1 MNGFH
6 VGLAE
11 RSAATLSVTVEDRQP
26 LGAAGG
32 APLCLLVGSLFNL
45 DEIGDQLGVGDL
57 TPDRVLSI
65 AYERWADEMVGR
77 LRGNFTL
84 LVHDRAQDRLLLA
97 CDQLGAGSLY
107 FHSTGSR
114 LRFATEIGDL
124 LEHLP
129 TRPAP
134 DEASLIR
141 WLADTCTP
149 EGRTLYRG
157 VSRLGAGRLLTMDR
171 NGIDVRRYW
180 APSFNGSQRLSR
192 AEGAEAAREALAA
205 AVRRQVPA
213 DASCGVLLSGGLDSS
228 TVAALTHGRLSGP
241 GPRAYS
247 AVFPE
252 HPSIDESNLIDDA
265 ATGLGLEQTQVEVHG
280 GSMIRGALEYMQ
292 RWEVPLQ
299 APNHFLWAPL
309 LERAADQGTE
319 LILDGEGGDELWR
332 FSPYLLAD
340 RVGSG
345 RLLSA
350 TRLGREML
358 GFDQYKGWDSLRPY
372 LRQYGAKG
380 AIPAGIHSAV
390 RHLHSPQR
398 YAPSWFTEDSAR
410 ALVDGYDPWGWKR
423 HDGPRWWAFM
433 ADLLTGTRERLGVGE
448 YLRRRATMAGLAG
461 RHPLIDVDL
470 VEFAL
475 SLPPTLAVDPHLERP
490 LLRDATAGLIPDS
503 IRLRSQKSY
512 FTALF
517 HDCLAERDL
526 PMIRTLLTERS
537 EVAAYVNPEAIQ
549 RELLADPPAG
559 GRRDRNWP
567 WSVWRL
573 VTAECWLRSQRDGD
587 FAAKMLDACE
597 PRRGDWTLT
606 GTAAG

>member
-6 VGLAE
+6 AGLAE
-11 RSAATLSVTVEDRQP
+11 RSAATLSVAVEGP
-26 LGAAGG
+26 PPGAPGSG
-32 APLCLLVGSLFNL
+32 PLCLLVGSLFNL
-45 DEIGDQLGVGDL
+45 EEIAKSLGVDRSA
-57 TPDRVLSI
+57 PDRVLSV
-65 AYERWADEMVGR
+65 AYERWGDELVGR

-84 LVHDRAQDRLLLA
+84 LVHDRAGDRLLLA

-124 LEHLP
+124 LERLP
-129 TRPAP
+129 SRPAP
-134 DEASLIR
+134 DEAALVR

-171 NGIDVRRYW
+171 DGIDVRRYW
-180 APSFNGSQRLSR
+180 APSFNGSKQLSR

-228 TVAALTHGRLSGP
+228 TVAALTRRRLSGP

-265 ATGLGLEQTQVEVHG
+265 TTGLDLDQTQVEVHG

-299 APNHFLWAPL
+299 APNHFLWQPL

-340 RVGSG
+340 RAGSG
-345 RLLSA
+345 RFLSA
-350 TRLGREML
+350 ARLGREML
-358 GFDQYKGWDSLRPY
+358 GFDQYRGWTSLRPY
-372 LRQYGAKG
+372 LRQYGVKG
-380 AIPAGIHSAV
+380 SIPAGIHGAA

-475 SLPPTLAVDPHLERP
+475 SLPPTLAIDPRLERP
-490 LLRDATAGLIPDS
+490 VLRDATEGLIPDS

-526 PMIRTLLTERS
+526 PLIRTLLTERS
-537 EVAAYVNPEAIQ
+537 EVAAYVRPEVVQ
-549 RELLADPPAG
+549 RELLADPPSG
-559 GRRDRNWP
+559 GRRDRSWP

-587 FAAKMLDACE
+587 FAGETIEACE
-597 PRRGDWTLT
+597 SRHGDWTLT
-606 GTAAG
+606 GTAVS

>member
-1 MNGFH
+1 MNGFRA
-6 VGLAE
+6 GLAE
-11 RSAATLSVTVEDRQP
+11 RSAAALSVTVDGPQP
-26 LGAAGG
+26 PAAPGSE
-32 APLCLLVGSLFNL
+32 PLCLLVGSLFNL
-45 DEIGDQLGVGDL
+45 DQIGDLLGVGHP
-57 TPDRVLSI
+57 TPDRVLAV
-65 AYERWADEMVGR
+65 AYERWGEEMVAR

-84 LVHDRAQDRLLLA
+84 LVHDRARDRLLLA
-97 CDQLGAGSLY
+97 CDQLGAGSLF

-124 LEHLP
+124 LERLP
-129 TRPAP
+129 TRPPP

-141 WLADTCTP
+141 WLADTCIP

-157 VSRLGAGRLLTMDR
+157 VSRLRAGSLLAMDR
-171 NGIDVRRYW
+171 GGIEIRRYW
-180 APSFNGSQRLSR
+180 SPSFGGSARLSR
-192 AEGAEAAREALAA
+192 AEGAEAAREALDA
-205 AVRRQVPA
+205 AVRRHVPA
-213 DASCGVLLSGGLDSS
+213 DARCGVLLSGGLDSS
-228 TVAALTHGRLSGP
+228 TVAALAHRRLSGP
-241 GPRAYS
+241 GPHAYS

-265 ATGLGLEQTQVEVHG
+265 AADLSLDRTRVEVHG

-292 RWEVPLQ
+292 RWDVPLQ
-299 APNHFLWAPL
+299 APNHFLWQPL
-309 LERAADQGTE
+309 LQRAADEGTE
-319 LILDGEGGDELWR
+319 LLLDGEGGDELWR

-340 RVGSG
+340 RIGSG

-350 TRLGREML
+350 ARLGREML
-358 GFDQYKGWDSLRPY
+358 GFDQYRGWDSLRPY

-380 AIPAGIHSAV
+380 AIPAGIHGAV

-398 YAPSWFTEDSAR
+398 YAPNWFTEGSAR
-410 ALVDGYDPWGWKR
+410 TLVDGYDPWAWKR

-448 YLRRRATMAGLAG
+448 YLRRRATMAGLG
-461 RHPLIDVDL
+461 DRHPLIDVDL

-475 SLPPTLAVDPHLERP
+475 GLPPTLAVDPRLERP

-503 IRLRSQKSY
+503 IRLRAQKSY

-517 HDCLAERDL
+517 HDCLAGRDL
-526 PMIRTLLTERS
+526 ELIRTLLTGRT
-537 EVAAYVNPEAIQ
+537 EVAAYVRPEVVR

-559 GRRDRNWP
+559 GRRDRSWP

-573 VTAECWLRSQRDGD
+573 ITAECWLRSQRDD
-587 FAAKMLDACE
+587 EFAAEMLDACE

-606 GTAAG
+606 GAVAG

>member
-11 RSAATLSVTVEDRQP
+11 RSAATLSVVVEGPQP
-26 LGAAGG
+26 PGPPGSG
-32 APLCLLVGSLFNL
+32 PLCLLVGSLFNL
-45 DEIGDQLGVGDL
+45 PEIGKLLGVDQSA
-57 TPDRVLSI
+57 PDRLLSV
-65 AYERWADEMVGR
+65 AYERWGDEMVGR

-84 LVHDRAQDRLLLA
+84 LVHDRARGRLLLA

-124 LEHLP
+124 LERLP

-134 DEASLIR
+134 DEAALVR

-149 EGRTLYRG
+149 EGQTLYRG
-157 VSRLGAGRLLTMDR
+157 VSRLGAGRLLTMSR
-171 NGIDVRRYW
+171 EGIDVRRYW
-180 APSFNGSQRLSR
+180 APSFNGSKQLSG

-205 AVRRQVPA
+205 AVRRQVPV

-228 TVAALTHGRLSGP
+228 TVAALTRQRLSGP
-241 GPRAYS
+241 GLRAYS

-252 HPSIDESNLIDDA
+252 HPSIDESNLIDDTA
-265 ATGLGLEQTQVEVHG
+265 SGLGLDQTQVEVHG

-299 APNHFLWAPL
+299 APNHFLWQPL

-340 RVGSG
+340 RVRSG

-350 TRLGREML
+350 ARLGHEML

-372 LRQYGAKG
+372 LRQYGARG

-390 RHLHSPQR
+390 RGLHSPQR
-398 YAPSWFTEDSAR
+398 YAPNWFTEDSAR
-410 ALVDGYDPWGWKR
+410 TLVDAYDPWGWKR

-475 SLPPTLAVDPHLERP
+475 SLPPTLAVDPRLERP
-490 LLRDATAGLIPDS
+490 VLRDATEGLIPDS

-526 PMIRTLLTERS
+526 PLIRTLLTERA
-537 EVAAYVNPEAIQ
+537 EVAAYVRPEVIQ

-559 GRRDRNWP
+559 ARRDRSWP

-587 FAAKMLDACE
+587 FAGKMLDACE
-597 PRRGDWTLT
+597 SRHGDWTLT
-606 GTAAG
+606 GTAAR

>member
-1 MNGFH
+1 MTGFH
-6 VGLAE
+6 AGLAE
-11 RSAATLSVTVEDRQP
+11 RSAATLSVRIEAPQP
-26 LGAAGG
+26 PDPPGDG
-32 APLCLLVGSLFNL
+32 PLCLLVGSLFNL
-45 DEIGDQLGVGDL
+45 DEIAKSLGVDHP
-57 TPDRVLSI
+57 TPDRVLSV
-65 AYERWADEMVGR
+65 AYERWGEEMVGR

-84 LVHDRAQDRLLLA
+84 LIHDRRRDRLLLA
-97 CDQLGAGSLY
+97 CDQLGAGSLF
-107 FHSTGSR
+107 FHSAGSR

-134 DEASLIR
+134 DEVSLVR

-149 EGRTLYRG
+149 EGRTLYQG
-157 VSRLGAGRLLTMDR
+157 VSRLGAGRLLKMDR
-171 NGIDVRRYW
+171 DGIDVRRYW
-180 APSFNGSQRLSR
+180 APSFKGSNGLSR
-192 AEGAEAAREALAA
+192 SEGAEAAREALAA

-228 TVAALTHGRLSGP
+228 TVAALTRRRLSGP

-265 ATGLGLEQTQVEVHG
+265 ATGLDQTRVEVHG

-299 APNHFLWAPL
+299 APNHFLWQPL
-309 LERAADQGTE
+309 LERAAEQGTE

-345 RLLSA
+345 RFLSA
-350 TRLGREML
+350 ARLGREML
-358 GFDQYKGWDSLRPY
+358 GFDLYRGWASLRPY
-372 LRQYGAKG
+372 LRQYGVKG

-390 RHLHSPQR
+390 RHHHSPQR

-475 SLPPTLAVDPHLERP
+475 GLPPTLAVDPRLERP

-503 IRLRSQKSY
+503 IRLRAQKSY

-517 HDCLAERDL
+517 HDCLAGRDL
-526 PMIRTLLTERS
+526 PLIRTLLTERA
-537 EVAAYVNPEAIQ
+537 EVAAYVDLETIQ
-549 RELLADPPAG
+549 RELLADPPSG
-559 GRRDRNWP
+559 GRRDRSWP

-573 VTAECWLRSQRDGD
+573 VTAECWLRSQGDGD
-587 FAAKMLDACE
+587 FAGEMLDACE
-597 PRRGDWTLT
+597 PQRSDWTLT
-606 GTAAG
+606 GTTAG